1 MRGWTAGGWLACLGV
16 LLPWL
21 TWIPLTTENPHAAVL
36 LTPYWLL
43 ALGLLGALAGSLV
56 RADRW
61 LGVWIGVLV
70 LRALPNTWPG
80 TFEVVFLA
88 ALGAQGIVWVR
99 ALSRTQQR
107 WLIRGLTASALGE
120 AAYVGLQWLGWDP
133 IWRGTDR
140 AVMHLVGTLGN
151 GNYVGAYLAMVTP
164 LAPLWAMPV
173 LLGGI
178 GLSMSFTG
186 MIAASI
192 GILVRVGVSR
202 RIWMLAGGVLA
213 LVVALHG
220 VVSLQ
225 VRSVVWLAALRDQ
238 TWLTVCIGHGLGGWI
253 SRMPAIQP
261 WQGVGEWFMQ
271 AHNDYLQLWY
281 EAGLLGLLPVLA
293 WIWTRRLWE
302 GPYAGA
308 AVAVGVVSATMFPFH
323 LAVTGLTAVVVL
335 GLATAPVEVSHE

>member
-1 MRGWTAGGWLACLGV
+1 MGV

-21 TWIPLTTENPHAAVL
+21 TWIPLTTDNPHAAVL

-43 ALGLLGALAGSLV
+43 ALGLLGALACSML
-56 RADRW
+56 REDRW
-61 LGVWIGVLV
+61 LGVWLVVLV
-70 LRALPNTWPG
+70 LRAVPNPWPG
-80 TFEVVFLA
+80 TFEVLFLA
-88 ALGAQGIVWVR
+88 VLGAWGMLQVR
-99 ALSRTQQR
+99 ALSRPAR
-107 WLIRGLTASALGE
+107 VWLVRGVTASALFE
-120 AAYVGLQWLGWDP
+120 AAYLGLQWLGWDP
-133 IWRGTDR
+133 IWRGHER
-140 AVMHLVGTLGN
+140 AIMHLVGTLGN

-213 LVVALHG
+213 VVVALHG

-238 TWLTVCIGHGLGGWI
+238 SLGTVLVGHGLGGWLA
-253 SRMPAIQP
+253 RMPT
-261 WQGVGEWFMQ
+261 
-271 AHNDYLQLWY
+271 L
-281 EAGLLGLLPVLA
+281 
-293 WIWTRRLWE
+293 
-302 GPYAGA
+302 
-308 AVAVGVVSATMFPFH
+308 
-323 LAVTGLTAVVVL
+323 
-335 GLATAPVEVSHE
+335 